1 MNIAFIV
8 GNLTAAPERR
18 VTQSNI
24 TVTSFTVA
32 VNNGKDKPADFF
44 RVSTWRNQAESCF
57 KYLSKG
63 SKVAVVGRVSASAYN
78 SKGEA
83 KANLEINASEVEFL
97 SKASE
102 EKPEENPADSWATVT
117 SSDIPF

>member
-83 KANLEINASEVEFL
+83 KASLEINAIEVEFL